1 MRNIIKVKYPA
12 AAPVCYTY
20 IMRSDIEEK
29 QVGLPFVAAL
39 TLSGL
44 ISLAQNTVED
54 RISAFFNLMP
64 DGMLPESGVFI
75 SHVPSKKEVL

>member
-12 AAPVCYTY
+12 AAPICYTY

-44 ISLAQNTVED
+44 IFLAQNTVKV
-54 RISAFFNLMP
+54 RVSLFFNLMP
-64 DGMLPESGVFI
+64 DGTEFPNPVYLFHMSI
-75 SHVPSKKEVL
+75 